1 VRVWS
6 WNETEAIDHAFF
18 KRKISAAIQHRQQ
31 WVKGTNAIRL
41 IAGEADGLPGLIVDQ
56 YDRVIVCQF
65 LSAGVEYWRDAIIG
79 ALQEQTRCTLMVE
92 RSDAAV
98 RAREGLAEQSGI
110 LSGEHDGELIS
121 VNEHGVQYGIDVL
134 GGHKTGFYI
143 DQRDNRRMVSELSR
157 DRRVLNM
164 FCYTGGFSLAALQG
178 GAKSV
183 MSVDSS
189 GDALVLAQ
197 RQMIMNGYSPELA
210 TWHDADAFST
220 LRELRGAQEK
230 FDLIVL
236 DPPKFAPS
244 AQHLERALKAYKEI
258 NRAALQLLNPGG
270 LLFTFSCSGAVSLEH
285 FEQMIASSVSEAL
298 GHMQDE
304 ATNYRVMQRLAAGLD
319 HPVLASFP
327 EGEYLKG
334 LLLQRT

>member
-1 VRVWS
+1 
-6 WNETEAIDHAFF
+6 
-18 KRKISAAIQHRQQ
+18 
-31 WVKGTNAIRL
+31 
-41 IAGEADGLPGLIVDQ
+41 
-56 YDRVIVCQF
+56 
-65 LSAGVEYWRDAIIG
+65 
-79 ALQEQTRCTLMVE
+79 M
-92 RSDAAV
+92 
-98 RAREGLAEQSGI
+98 
-110 LSGEHDGELIS
+110 
-121 VNEHGVQYGIDVL
+121 
-134 GGHKTGFYI
+134 
-143 DQRDNRRMVSELSR
+143 
-157 DRRVLNM
+157 
-164 FCYTGGFSLAALQG
+164 
-178 GAKSV
+178 
-183 MSVDSS
+183 
-189 GDALVLAQ
+189 
-197 RQMIMNGYSPELA
+197 
-210 TWHDADAFST
+210 
-220 LRELRGAQEK
+220 LRELRGAHEK

>member
-1 VRVWS
+1 
-6 WNETEAIDHAFF
+6 
-18 KRKISAAIQHRQQ
+18 
-31 WVKGTNAIRL
+31 
-41 IAGEADGLPGLIVDQ
+41 
-56 YDRVIVCQF
+56 
-65 LSAGVEYWRDAIIG
+65 
-79 ALQEQTRCTLMVE
+79 
-92 RSDAAV
+92 
-98 RAREGLAEQSGI
+98 
-110 LSGEHDGELIS
+110 
-121 VNEHGVQYGIDVL
+121 
-134 GGHKTGFYI
+134 
-143 DQRDNRRMVSELSR
+143 MVSELSR

-189 GDALVLAQ
+189 GDALALAQ

-210 TWHDADAFST
+210 TWHDADAFAT

-270 LLFTFSCSGAVSLEH
+270 LLFTFSCLGAVSPQH